1 MLYKF
6 KSKVTSDVLMLE
18 PNGREILQIIGKFAA
33 NTPHQGII
41 TPAEMPA
48 AIAALETALAK
59 QLSSDAPSTPSEP
72 PEAPDEDATDEAEL
86 VGLRQRARP
95 FLQML
100 RQSLAQEQP
109 IVWGV

>member
-18 PNGREILQIIGKFAA
+18 PNGREILQIIGKFSAD
-33 NTPHQGII
+33 NPHQGII
-41 TPAEMPA
+41 SPHEIPA
-48 AIAALETALAK
+48 AIAALESALHNQASPESPPPSAEDYDAK
-59 QLSSDAPSTPSEP
+59 TE
-72 PEAPDEDATDEAEL
+72 DEVAS
-86 VGLRQRARP
+86 VGLRQRTAP